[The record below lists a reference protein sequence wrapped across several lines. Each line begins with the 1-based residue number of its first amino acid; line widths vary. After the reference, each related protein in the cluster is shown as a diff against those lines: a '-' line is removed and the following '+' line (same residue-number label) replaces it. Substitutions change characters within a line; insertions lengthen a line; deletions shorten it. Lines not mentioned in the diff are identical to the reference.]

1 MIKPV
6 KKEEAC
12 YVYSELCQCWPLVL
26 ILLCV
31 WVRGPDHA
39 TAATVVSHYSD
50 LKDSCNSKAVSAARC
65 QRVSFHNQWGEP
77 FSKLFLL

>member
-39 TAATVVSHYSD
+39 TAATVVSHYSH
-50 LKDSCNSKAVSAARC
+50 LKDSCNSKAASAARC